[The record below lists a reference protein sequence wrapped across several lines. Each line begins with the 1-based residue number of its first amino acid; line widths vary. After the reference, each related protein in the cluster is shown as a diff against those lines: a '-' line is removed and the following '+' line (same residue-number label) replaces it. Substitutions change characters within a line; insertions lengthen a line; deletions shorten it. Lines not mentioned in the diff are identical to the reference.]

1 MRQLVSI
8 HRPLGCHRSLRVP
21 SLSAHP
27 KLCGSIPRSAVHLIN
42 EGLELEEFLQQVGP
56 FKDTVYKT
64 AKDEI

>member
-1 MRQLVSI
+1 ML
-8 HRPLGCHRSLRVP
+8 
-21 SLSAHP
+21 AHP
-27 KLCGSIPRSAVHLIN
+27 EAPPDRYRALPAVHLIN